1 MRKDSS
7 TKSTSHFK
15 PFWLLTS
22 ITVLIAL
29 LLLPT
34 PESLPLM
41 AKSALAILLF
51 AVILWVTEAVTY
63 PVSAVMIVGLIILL
77 IGYSPV
83 QNLSESRGH
92 PQTNR
97 EILKGNSLFGTGN
110 ALKLAFSGF
119 STSALALVAAALF
132 LATAL
137 QITQLHKIL
146 ALIVLSV
153 AGNKTSR
160 IVIGTI

>member
-77 IGYSPV
+77 IGFSPV
-83 QNLSESRGH
+83 QNLSESLGH
-92 PQTNR
+92 PQSNG
-97 EILKGNSLFGTGN
+97 EILKEIH
-110 ALKLAFSGF
+110 FSEQVM
-119 STSALALVAAALF
+119 L
-132 LATAL
+132 
-137 QITQLHKIL
+137 
-146 ALIVLSV
+146 
-153 AGNKTSR
+153 
-160 IVIGTI
+160 

>member
-1 MRKDSS
+1 MIQLNKICNIIVKDITREWKYMRKDSS

-77 IGYSPV
+77 IGFSPV
-83 QNLSESRGH
+83 QNLSESLGH
-92 PQTNR
+92 PQSNG
-97 EILKGNSLFGTGN
+97 EILKEIH
-110 ALKLAFSGF
+110 FSEQVM
-119 STSALALVAAALF
+119 L
-132 LATAL
+132 
-137 QITQLHKIL
+137 
-146 ALIVLSV
+146 
-153 AGNKTSR
+153 
-160 IVIGTI
+160 